1 MSLFSWFSRKPAPP
15 KPRPA
20 AEPSGLLNADA
31 TVPLS
36 PGRLGKPLLEP
47 VPPEHAANRKN
58 ERMERRELL
67 YTVVR
72 DAMVRA
78 GVLSASYKFKVLSLD
93 QRGRQFLVMM
103 DLAREYGG
111 ETVRLSEIEALIAQ
125 TAKTR
130 YDILVT
136 AVYWRINDHV
146 AVGIPQKGV
155 APLGA
160 SLQGTPAPA
169 VRRPAPVVASPTP
182 PANSAPTL
190 APARVAAAAPAATA
204 AAPLA
209 RPAAPVL
216 AASAPVAAAAP
227 VAAPAFPPIRPA
239 APTLAS
245 QATAPAPLLPATPAP
260 VAAPAPAARPAPRY
274 EPIEADEV
282 AAFKRALAN
291 AAGASAAAAPAAAAA
306 KPGVPV
312 RSGPLLPASHPTGFE
327 DTEMPG
333 SDGPS
338 PDLSSTQYGELN

>member
-15 KPRPA
+15 KAKPRSA
-20 AEPSGLLNADA
+20 GAEPSGLLNADA
-31 TVPLS
+31 TVPLA
-36 PGRLGKPLLEP
+36 PGRPGQPLLQP

-111 ETVRLSEIEALIAQ
+111 ETARLSEIEALIAQ

-146 AVGIPQKGV
+146 AVGLPQKGITPTTV
-155 APLGA
+155 PSAAAP
-160 SLQGTPAPA
+160 QGV
-169 VRRPAPVVASPTP
+169 VRKLVPAPV
-182 PANSAPTL
+182 
-190 APARVAAAAPAATA
+190 
-204 AAPLA
+204 
-209 RPAAPVL
+209 PAAP
-216 AASAPVAAAAP
+216 AP
-227 VAAPAFPPIRPA
+227 VAAPASSLLFPAEPA
-239 APTLAS
+239 ARFPTTPTALGRTPS
-245 QATAPAPLLPATPAP
+245 GTTAPAPLLPASNTGPAP
-260 VAAPAPAARPAPRY
+260 LAPASAPARF

-282 AAFKRALAN
+282 AAFKRALAD
-291 AAGASAAAAPAAAAA
+291 AAGRAPVAPAAAAR
-306 KPGVPV
+306 PGVAV
-312 RSGPLLPASHPTGFE
+312 RSGPLLPPSHSTDFA

-333 SDGPS
+333 SDGQS
-338 PDLSSTQYGELN
+338 TALSTTQYGELN

>member
-15 KPRPA
+15 KPRPRPG

-31 TVPLS
+31 TVPLT
-36 PGRLGKPLLEP
+36 PGRQGKPILDP

-146 AVGIPQKGV
+146 AVGIPQKGI

-160 SLQGTPAPA
+160 ALPTPAQ
-169 VRRPAPVVASPTP
+169 
-182 PANSAPTL
+182 
-190 APARVAAAAPAATA
+190 APAARRPLPPVSA
-204 AAPLA
+204 PAPLA
-209 RPAAPVL
+209 V
-216 AASAPVAAAAP
+216 APVAAGASALRPAPAHVPVPAATPVATSPAPLTGTAGPRAP
-227 VAAPAFPPIRPA
+227 VAPVDYEATRP
-239 APTLAS
+239 
-245 QATAPAPLLPATPAP
+245 
-260 VAAPAPAARPAPRY
+260 VPRF

-282 AAFKRALAN
+282 AAFKRALAD
-291 AAGASAAAAPAAAAA
+291 AAGTNPAPVAAARPG
-306 KPGVPV
+306 GVPV
-312 RSGPLLPASHPTGFE
+312 RSGPIRPRPPSASGFE

-333 SDGPS
+333 AEERG
-338 PDLSSTQYGELN
+338 PDLSSTQYGELR

>member
-15 KPRPA
+15 KAKPRSA
-20 AEPSGLLNADA
+20 GAEPSGLLNADA
-31 TVPLS
+31 TVPLA
-36 PGRLGKPLLEP
+36 PGRPGQPLLQP

-111 ETVRLSEIEALIAQ
+111 ETARLSEIEALIAQ

-146 AVGIPQKGV
+146 AVGLPQKGI
-155 APLGA
+155 
-160 SLQGTPAPA
+160 T
-169 VRRPAPVVASPTP
+169 PTP
-182 PANSAPTL
+182 VPS
-190 APARVAAAAPAATA
+190 AAAPQVVARNPVP
-204 AAPLA
+204 APT
-209 RPAAPVL
+209 PAAP
-216 AASAPVAAAAP
+216 AP
-227 VAAPAFPPIRPA
+227 VAAPASSLLFPAEPA
-239 APTLAS
+239 ARFPTTPTALGRTPS
-245 QATAPAPLLPATPAP
+245 GTTAPAPLLPASNTGPAP
-260 VAAPAPAARPAPRY
+260 LAPASGPAQF

-282 AAFKRALAN
+282 AAFKRALAD
-291 AAGASAAAAPAAAAA
+291 AAGRAPVAPAAAAR
-306 KPGVPV
+306 PGVAV
-312 RSGPLLPASHPTGFE
+312 RSGPLLPPSHSTDFA

-333 SDGPS
+333 SDGQS
-338 PDLSSTQYGELN
+338 TALSTTQYGELN

>member
-31 TVPLS
+31 TVPLH
-36 PGRLGKPLLEP
+36 PGRTGKPLVEP
-47 VPPEHAANRKN
+47 PPPEHAANRKN

-155 APLGA
+155 APQGA
-160 SLQGTPAPA
+160 ALPVSAAPVAAA
-169 VRRPAPVVASPTP
+169 VRRP
-182 PANSAPTL
+182 
-190 APARVAAAAPAATA
+190 
-204 AAPLA
+204 
-209 RPAAPVL
+209 
-216 AASAPVAAAAP
+216 PVAAAAP
-227 VAAPAFPPIRPA
+227 VAPA
-239 APTLAS
+239 APVLPVI
-245 QATAPAPLLPATPAP
+245 QAPAP
-260 VAAPAPAARPAPRY
+260 AAPAPAAPVRPAAPVVAAAPTRPPVAAPVGEQRPAPRF

-291 AAGASAAAAPAAAAA
+291 AAGATAAPAAAA

-312 RSGPLLPASHPTGFE
+312 RSGPLLPPSQPTGFE

-333 SDGPS
+333 ADSPS
-338 PDLSSTQYGELN
+338 PDLSSTQYGELR

>member
-1 MSLFSWFSRKPAPP
+1 MSLFSWFSRKPAPA
-15 KPRPA
+15 KPRSV

-31 TVPLS
+31 TVPLN
-36 PGRLGKPLLEP
+36 PGRQGRPLSEQL
-47 VPPEHAANRKN
+47 PPEHAANRKN

-146 AVGIPQKGV
+146 AVGLPQKGV
-155 APLGA
+155 SPQAAALQSA
-160 SLQGTPAPA
+160 AQSL
-169 VRRPAPVVASPTP
+169 RRPPM
-182 PANSAPTL
+182 
-190 APARVAAAAPAATA
+190 AAAALGAQAGTPPGVPAM
-204 AAPLA
+204 
-209 RPAAPVL
+209 
-216 AASAPVAAAAP
+216 PVATGAAMRP
-227 VAAPAFPPIRPA
+227 V
-239 APTLAS
+239 T
-245 QATAPAPLLPATPAP
+245 TAPAPLSTPAP
-260 VAAPAPAARPAPRY
+260 LSRPAMAAAAVAVAPAAAAVAPSAPASRTASTRF

-282 AAFKRALAN
+282 AAFKRALAS
-291 AAGASAAAAPAAAAA
+291 AAVAGGAAAAVSAAAR
-306 KPGVPV
+306 PGVAV
-312 RSGPLLPASHPTGFE
+312 RSGPILAPSAPTGFE
-327 DTEMPG
+327 DTQTPG
-333 SDGPS
+333 TDGPS
-338 PDLSSTQYGELN
+338 PDLSTTQYGELN

>member
-15 KPRPA
+15 KAKPRSA
-20 AEPSGLLNADA
+20 GAEPSGLLNADA
-31 TVPLS
+31 TVPLA
-36 PGRLGKPLLEP
+36 PGRPGQPLLQP

-111 ETVRLSEIEALIAQ
+111 ETARLSEIEALIAQ

-146 AVGIPQKGV
+146 AVGLPQKGITSTPVPSAV
-155 APLGA
+155 AP
-160 SLQGTPAPA
+160 QGVVRKPVPAPA
-169 VRRPAPVVASPTP
+169 
-182 PANSAPTL
+182 
-190 APARVAAAAPAATA
+190 
-204 AAPLA
+204 
-209 RPAAPVL
+209 PAAP
-216 AASAPVAAAAP
+216 APVAASASSLLF
-227 VAAPAFPPIRPA
+227 PAEPA
-239 APTLAS
+239 ARFPTTPTALGRTPS
-245 QATAPAPLLPATPAP
+245 GTTAPAPLLPASNTGPAP
-260 VAAPAPAARPAPRY
+260 LAPASGPARF

-282 AAFKRALAN
+282 AAFKRALAD
-291 AAGASAAAAPAAAAA
+291 AAGRAPVAPAAAAR
-306 KPGVPV
+306 PGVAV
-312 RSGPLLPASHPTGFE
+312 RSGPLLPPSHSTDFA

-333 SDGPS
+333 SDGQS
-338 PDLSSTQYGELN
+338 TALSTTQYGELN

>member
-15 KPRPA
+15 KAKPRSA
-20 AEPSGLLNADA
+20 GAEPSGLLNADA
-31 TVPLS
+31 TVPLA
-36 PGRLGKPLLEP
+36 PGRPGQPLLQP

-111 ETVRLSEIEALIAQ
+111 ETARLSEIEALIAQ

-130 YDILVT
+130 YDMLVT

-146 AVGIPQKGV
+146 AVGLPQKGITPTPV
-155 APLGA
+155 PSAAAP
-160 SLQGTPAPA
+160 QGVVRKPVPAPA
-169 VRRPAPVVASPTP
+169 
-182 PANSAPTL
+182 
-190 APARVAAAAPAATA
+190 
-204 AAPLA
+204 
-209 RPAAPVL
+209 PAAP
-216 AASAPVAAAAP
+216 AP
-227 VAAPAFPPIRPA
+227 VAAPASSLLFPAEPA
-239 APTLAS
+239 ARFPTTPTALGRTPS
-245 QATAPAPLLPATPAP
+245 GTTAPAPLLPASNTGPAP
-260 VAAPAPAARPAPRY
+260 LAPASAPARF

-282 AAFKRALAN
+282 AAFKRALAD
-291 AAGASAAAAPAAAAA
+291 AAGRAPVAPAAAAR
-306 KPGVPV
+306 PGVAV
-312 RSGPLLPASHPTGFE
+312 RSGPLLPPSHSTDFA

-333 SDGPS
+333 SDGQS
-338 PDLSSTQYGELN
+338 TALSTTQYGELN

>member
-169 VRRPAPVVASPTP
+169 VRRPAPVVAAPTP
-182 PANSAPTL
+182 PAAPLPTPV
-190 APARVAAAAPAATA
+190 PARVAAATPA
-204 AAPLA
+204 AAPVA

-216 AASAPVAAAAP
+216 AASAPAAAP
-227 VAAPAFPPIRPA
+227 VAAATPAAAPTPVRPA

-260 VAAPAPAARPAPRY
+260 APAAAARSAPRY

-291 AAGASAAAAPAAAAA
+291 AAGVGAAAAPAAAAA

-312 RSGPLLPASHPTGFE
+312 RSGPLLPSSHPTGFE

>member
-15 KPRPA
+15 KPRPL

-31 TVPLS
+31 TVPLT
-36 PGRLGKPLLEP
+36 PGRQSKPLVEP
-47 VPPEHAANRKN
+47 LPPEHAANRKN

-130 YDILVT
+130 HDILVT

-155 APLGA
+155 APQGA
-160 SLQGTPAPA
+160 SLQAATTLP
-169 VRRPAPVVASPTP
+169 RRPAPVF
-182 PANSAPTL
+182 
-190 APARVAAAAPAATA
+190 APA
-204 AAPLA
+204 
-209 RPAAPVL
+209 
-216 AASAPVAAAAP
+216 
-227 VAAPAFPPIRPA
+227 
-239 APTLAS
+239 
-245 QATAPAPLLPATPAP
+245 PAP
-260 VAAPAPAARPAPRY
+260 VAAPTRPAAPLPAAAATPAPVPVRTPLVPPVAASAAAPVPATPAAAPRPAPRFD
-274 EPIEADEV
+274 PIEADEV
-282 AAFKRALAN
+282 AAFKRALAS
-291 AAGASAAAAPAAAAA
+291 AAGGAAVAGAAAA

-312 RSGPLLPASHPTGFE
+312 RSGPILPPAQPTGFE

-333 SDGPS
+333 ADGPS

>member
-15 KPRPA
+15 KAKPRSA
-20 AEPSGLLNADA
+20 GAEPSGLLNADA
-31 TVPLS
+31 TVPLA
-36 PGRLGKPLLEP
+36 PGRPGQPLLQP

-78 GVLSASYKFKVLSLD
+78 GVRSASYKFKVLSLD

-111 ETVRLSEIEALIAQ
+111 ETARLSEIEALIAQ

-146 AVGIPQKGV
+146 AVGLPQKGITPTPV
-155 APLGA
+155 PSAAAP
-160 SLQGTPAPA
+160 QGVVRKPVPAPA
-169 VRRPAPVVASPTP
+169 
-182 PANSAPTL
+182 
-190 APARVAAAAPAATA
+190 
-204 AAPLA
+204 
-209 RPAAPVL
+209 PAAP
-216 AASAPVAAAAP
+216 AP
-227 VAAPAFPPIRPA
+227 VAAPASSLLFPAEPA
-239 APTLAS
+239 ARFPTTPTALGRTPS
-245 QATAPAPLLPATPAP
+245 GTTAPAPLLPASNTGPAP
-260 VAAPAPAARPAPRY
+260 LAPASGPARF

-282 AAFKRALAN
+282 AAFKRALAD
-291 AAGASAAAAPAAAAA
+291 AAGRAPVAPAAAAR
-306 KPGVPV
+306 PGVAV
-312 RSGPLLPASHPTGFE
+312 RSGPLLPPSHSTDFA

-333 SDGPS
+333 SDGQS
-338 PDLSSTQYGELN
+338 TALSTTQYGELN

>member
-15 KPRPA
+15 KAKPRNA
-20 AEPSGLLNADA
+20 MDPSGLMNADA
-31 TVPLS
+31 TVPLGAGK
-36 PGRLGKPLLEP
+36 PGQPLLEP
-47 VPPEHAANRKN
+47 HPPEHAVNRKN

-111 ETVRLSEIEALIAQ
+111 ETTRLSEIEALIAQ

-130 YDILVT
+130 YDIVVT

-146 AVGIPQKGV
+146 AVGLPQKGI
-155 APLGA
+155 APN
-160 SLQGTPAPA
+160 TPVSSIAPQP
-169 VRRPAPVVASPTP
+169 VRKPV
-182 PANSAPTL
+182 
-190 APARVAAAAPAATA
+190 
-204 AAPLA
+204 
-209 RPAAPVL
+209 
-216 AASAPVAAAAP
+216 APVAATTPAP
-227 VAAPAFPPIRPA
+227 VPAPSSASSLLFPAEPQARFPSTPTAART
-239 APTLAS
+239 PTGT
-245 QATAPAPLLPATPAP
+245 TAPAPLLPASNTGPAP
-260 VAAPAPAARPAPRY
+260 LTRAAPPARY

-282 AAFKRALAN
+282 AAFKRALAD
-291 AAGASAAAAPAAAAA
+291 AASSPTAAPSAATR
-306 KPGVPV
+306 PGVPV
-312 RSGPLLPASHPTGFE
+312 RSGPLLPPSTHTGFA

-338 PDLSSTQYGELN
+338 SDLSSTQYGELN

>member
-15 KPRPA
+15 KAKPRSA
-20 AEPSGLLNADA
+20 GAEPSGLLNADA
-31 TVPLS
+31 TVPLA
-36 PGRLGKPLLEP
+36 PGRPGQPLLQP

-111 ETVRLSEIEALIAQ
+111 ETARLSEIEALIAQ

-146 AVGIPQKGV
+146 AVGLPQKGITSTPV
-155 APLGA
+155 PSAAAP
-160 SLQGTPAPA
+160 QGVVRKPVPAPA
-169 VRRPAPVVASPTP
+169 
-182 PANSAPTL
+182 
-190 APARVAAAAPAATA
+190 
-204 AAPLA
+204 
-209 RPAAPVL
+209 PAAP
-216 AASAPVAAAAP
+216 APVAASASSLLF
-227 VAAPAFPPIRPA
+227 PAEPA
-239 APTLAS
+239 ARFPTTPTALGRTPS
-245 QATAPAPLLPATPAP
+245 GTTAPAPLLPASNTGPAP
-260 VAAPAPAARPAPRY
+260 LAPASAPARF

-282 AAFKRALAN
+282 AAFKRALAD
-291 AAGASAAAAPAAAAA
+291 AAGRAPVAPAAAAR
-306 KPGVPV
+306 PGVAV
-312 RSGPLLPASHPTGFE
+312 RSGPLLPPSHSTDFA

-333 SDGPS
+333 SDGQS
-338 PDLSSTQYGELN
+338 TALSTTQYGELN

>member
-15 KPRPA
+15 KAKPRSA
-20 AEPSGLLNADA
+20 GAEPSGLLNADA
-31 TVPLS
+31 TVPLA
-36 PGRLGKPLLEP
+36 PGRPGQPLLQP

-111 ETVRLSEIEALIAQ
+111 ETARLSEIEALIAQ

-146 AVGIPQKGV
+146 AVGLPQKGITPTPV
-155 APLGA
+155 PSAAAP
-160 SLQGTPAPA
+160 QGVVRKPVPAPA
-169 VRRPAPVVASPTP
+169 
-182 PANSAPTL
+182 
-190 APARVAAAAPAATA
+190 
-204 AAPLA
+204 
-209 RPAAPVL
+209 PAAP
-216 AASAPVAAAAP
+216 AP
-227 VAAPAFPPIRPA
+227 VAAPASSLLFPAEPA
-239 APTLAS
+239 ARFPTTPTALGRTPS
-245 QATAPAPLLPATPAP
+245 GTTAPAPLLPASNTGPAP
-260 VAAPAPAARPAPRY
+260 LAPASGPARF

-282 AAFKRALAN
+282 AAFKRALAD
-291 AAGASAAAAPAAAAA
+291 AAGRAPVAPAAAAR
-306 KPGVPV
+306 PGVAV
-312 RSGPLLPASHPTGFE
+312 RSGPLLPPSHSTDFA

-333 SDGPS
+333 SDGQGTA
-338 PDLSSTQYGELN
+338 LSTTQYGELN

>member
-15 KPRPA
+15 KPRA
-20 AEPSGLLNADA
+20 AQEASALLNADA
-31 TVPLS
+31 TVPLQM
-36 PGRLGKPLLEP
+36 GRLGKPQTEP
-47 VPPEHAANRKN
+47 QPPEHAANRKN

-111 ETVRLSEIEALIAQ
+111 ETVRLSEIEALVAQ
-125 TAKTR
+125 TAKAR

-155 APLGA
+155 
-160 SLQGTPAPA
+160 
-169 VRRPAPVVASPTP
+169 SPQ
-182 PANSAPTL
+182 AAAAQAAQ
-190 APARVAAAAPAATA
+190 APAR
-204 AAPLA
+204 
-209 RPAAPVL
+209 RPIP
-216 AASAPVAAAAP
+216 APVAAAAP
-227 VAAPAFPPIRPA
+227 AVRPVPPPANDIGMATMPLRRPQ
-239 APTLAS
+239 S
-245 QATAPAPLLPATPAP
+245 VATAPAPLLPASGPAAP
-260 VAAPAPAARPAPRY
+260 VARPAPATPAARPAPRY

-291 AAGASAAAAPAAAAA
+291 AAGTTAPGAVAASR
-306 KPGVPV
+306 PGVAV
-312 RSGPLLPASHPTGFE
+312 RSGPILPPSAAATGFE
-327 DTEMPG
+327 DTVMPG
-333 SDGPS
+333 ADGS
-338 PDLSSTQYGELN
+338 PDLSSTQYGELH